1 VKKFSMLLG
10 AAALAA
16 AANASADE
24 AKIRRVVE
32 AALGGGA
39 RVERV
44 QPAPVPGFFEVHF
57 ESRRGPQILYTDAEA
72 NYIFQGHLFDTRS
85 GRDLTEERLTKLL
98 AIDFQSLP
106 LDLAVK
112 VQRGNGRR
120 VLAMF
125 SDPYCPACR
134 QFEQTLAQVDDIT
147 VYYFMYPVIRPE
159 LADHSKA
166 VWCSADR
173 AKAWLALAAR
183 PKPVLPSAK
192 PGCDTPIERVLDLG
206 RSLGIN
212 STPTLFLVS
221 GERIRGGLHAPDLV
235 AALDQAARA
244 AKRK

>member
-1 VKKFSMLLG
+1 MKHFLTW
-10 AAALAA
+10 AAALLVS
-16 AANASADE
+16 ASAIADE

-32 AALGGGA
+32 AALGGA
-39 RVERV
+39 RVEDVR
-44 QPAPVPGFFEVHF
+44 PAAVPGFFEVQF
-57 ESRRGPQILYTDAEA
+57 QSRSGPQILYTDAEA
-72 NYIFQGHLFDTRS
+72 NYIFQGNLYDTRS
-85 GRDLTEERLTKLL
+85 RRDLTEERLNKLM
-98 AIDFQSLP
+98 AIDFAALP

-159 LADHSKA
+159 LIEHSKA

-183 PKPVLPSAK
+183 PKAEPPRA
-192 PGCDTPIERVLDLG
+192 GAACDTPIERIVELG
-206 RSLGIN
+206 RSLRIN
-212 STPTLFLVS
+212 STPTLFLAT
-221 GERIRGGLHAPDLV
+221 GERIRGGLNGPDLV
-235 AALDQAARA
+235 SVLDKAGRL

>member
-1 VKKFSMLLG
+1 MKLLVAW
-10 AAALAA
+10 AAAMLAA
-16 AANASADE
+16 ASAFADE

-32 AALGGGA
+32 AALGGA
-39 RVERV
+39 RVESV
-44 QPAPVPGFFEVHF
+44 KPAPLPGFFEVHF
-57 ESRRGPQILYTDAEA
+57 ESRNGPQILYTDAEA
-72 NYIFQGHLFDTRS
+72 NYIFQGQLFDTRAQ
-85 GRDLTEERLTKLL
+85 RNLTEERLNKLM
-98 AIDFQSLP
+98 AIDFNALP
-106 LDLAVK
+106 LELAVK

-159 LADHSKA
+159 LIEHSRA
-166 VWCSADR
+166 VWCSPDR

-183 PKPVLPSAK
+183 PKAQPPAGK
-192 PGCDTPIERVLDLG
+192 AGCDTPIERIVELG
-206 RSLGIN
+206 RSLGVS

-221 GERIRGGLHAPDLV
+221 GERIRGGLRGPDLV
-235 AALDQAARA
+235 ALLDQAVRP